1 MIYGM
6 FVSDPTLKYRFLE
19 CMDTVNFSL
28 KIPVLFMIPLYLSR
42 AYLWPGFD
50 ISTCNNWFM
59 IITHLLKHFSLIKC
73 HILYMMKLSNENKL
87 YL

>member
-1 MIYGM
+1 MLYGM
-6 FVSDPTLKYRFLE
+6 FVSDASLKSWFPEY
-19 CMDTVNFSL
+19 MDTVNFSL
-28 KIPVLFMIPLYLSR
+28 KIPVLFITPLYLSR
-42 AYLWPGFD
+42 AYLWRGFD
-50 ISTCNNWFM
+50 ISTCNNWFT